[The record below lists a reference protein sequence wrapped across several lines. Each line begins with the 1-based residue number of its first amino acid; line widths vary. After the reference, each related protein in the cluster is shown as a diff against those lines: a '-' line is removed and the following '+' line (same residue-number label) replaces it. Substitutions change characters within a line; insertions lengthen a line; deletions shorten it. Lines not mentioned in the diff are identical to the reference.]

1 MDVTCLKQYSIYLMH
16 KQRNFLHHSTRKVK
30 FSETGMKAMCEHF
43 FFLCSQL
50 YFSMVILTFAWN
62 CPCVFS

>member
-30 FSETGMKAMCEHF
+30 FSETGVKAMCEHF
-43 FFLCSQL
+43 CSCAHN
-50 YFSMVILTFAWN
+50 FIFPW
-62 CPCVFS
+62 